1 MKLVETEKTAA
12 PGAGVGKPG
21 EGDESGGEGG
31 VGGDGGGGD
40 GGGTGGGDVV
50 DVHVVMMPE
59 EPSTIQLPSASQLI
73 LLVVAPAHVEPS
85 YNLVLN
91 LGGVTDIS
99 QYESL
104 A

>member
-31 VGGDGGGGD
+31 VGGD